1 MGQFFHK
8 KSGSQED
15 NQASTLVVLT
25 YFSVVE
31 DTGTLEFCY
40 PVISTK

>member
-15 NQASTLVVLT
+15 NQASMSGCPHL
-25 YFSVVE
+25 YFGCLGRE
-31 DTGTLEFCY
+31 DT
-40 PVISTK
+40 